1 MQFINFQCS
10 YKQQLSS
17 RSQEVDSVVLELKGQ
32 MAELNEQLSQRSKS
46 LENELAKRE
55 QQVYIIL
62 YAFVCVDLFFV
73 HSNKSSFYELFTAMH
88 DHMYNFYLTALLEYL
103 TAFACS
109 VIKFFI

>member
-1 MQFINFQCS
+1 MQLINFQCS

-55 QQVYIIL
+55 QQVYNCIYSCICMCRPYFLCSRQQEFIKINELLMATIL
-62 YAFVCVDLFFV
+62 SDCFIRVFVCFC
-73 HSNKSSFYELFTAMH
+73 
-88 DHMYNFYLTALLEYL
+88 LLY
-103 TAFACS
+103 C
-109 VIKFFI
+109 